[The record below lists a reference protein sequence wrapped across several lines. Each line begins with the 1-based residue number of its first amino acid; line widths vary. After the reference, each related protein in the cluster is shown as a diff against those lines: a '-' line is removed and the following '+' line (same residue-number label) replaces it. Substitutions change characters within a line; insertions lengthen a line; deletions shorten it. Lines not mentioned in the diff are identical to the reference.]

1 MWGWKSGTT
10 VEKRGDGEKKAIR
23 LDVPFLPDRE
33 YIRFLNRHA
42 DRMESVHVG
51 LPVADAR
58 HPLRSVPVEG
68 LAEGL
73 RSLGNIP
80 RYGLLNAR
88 FHDPAV
94 FTGSDALTPIIDP
107 LTRLTEEGLLQGIIF
122 ADAYLLRALSDAA
135 PGIVSR
141 LEAVPSVNLMP
152 DRLDRVAPLMALIEE
167 TRFQPPS
174 RWILD
179 RSLNRDRTALAE
191 MAERLRGAWPGI
203 RIGLL
208 ANEGCLHQ
216 CPFKPAHDAHIA
228 LSHLDIPA
236 DTHGIN
242 RDFGCMRF
250 LREHPHRILA
260 SPFIRPEDVPAYAPH
275 IDVLKICGRT
285 LGPKFLQ
292 RALRAYMAER
302 WEGNLLSL
310 LDAAEWMGREYHIAN
325 ADLPPDFLDRMA
337 RRDHRRD
344 KCAVCRDLFAAH
356 GYRKAL
362 PFPDFRAPG

>member
-1 MWGWKSGTT
+1 MWRRESGLKVPKSDGS
-10 VEKRGDGEKKAIR
+10 EKNAIR
-23 LDVPFLPDRE
+23 LDVPFLPDPE

-58 HPLRSVPVEG
+58 HRLRSVSVEG
-68 LAEGL
+68 IAEGL
-73 RSLGNIP
+73 RCLGNIP

-88 FHDPAV
+88 FHNPAV
-94 FTGSDALTPIIDP
+94 FTGSDALTPIIAP
-107 LTRLTEEGLLQGIIF
+107 LARLTEANLLQGIVF

-135 PGIVSR
+135 PGTASR

-152 DRLDRVAPLMALIEE
+152 DRFDRVAPLMALIEE
-167 TRFQPPS
+167 TGFQPPS

-191 MAERLRGAWPGI
+191 MAERLRGTWPGI

-208 ANEGCLHQ
+208 ANEGCLYQ
-216 CPFKPAHDAHIA
+216 CPFKPAHDAQIA

-250 LREHPHRILA
+250 LREHPHQILA

-275 IDVLKICGRT
+275 IDLLKICGRT

-292 RALRAYMAER
+292 RTLKAYMAEQ

-310 LDAAEWMGREYHIAN
+310 LDAAEWMDREYFIAN
-325 ADLPPDFLDRMA
+325 ADLPADFLDRME
-337 RRDHRRD
+337 RCDHRCD
-344 KCAVCRDLFAAH
+344 KCAACQDLFAAH
-356 GYRKAL
+356 GFRKAL